1 MKRLANPSGC
11 VSKLPWAARLLN
23 LVGARECPSEISRF
37 RYCGVRAVHPSRMVW
52 TGGEDSLSSSLRK
65 SSADLK
71 RSAQPFF

>member
-1 MKRLANPSGC
+1 MKRLAT
-11 VSKLPWAARLLN
+11 LLGVLASFLGL
-23 LVGARECPSEISRF
+23 LVFLISWEPECPSEISRF